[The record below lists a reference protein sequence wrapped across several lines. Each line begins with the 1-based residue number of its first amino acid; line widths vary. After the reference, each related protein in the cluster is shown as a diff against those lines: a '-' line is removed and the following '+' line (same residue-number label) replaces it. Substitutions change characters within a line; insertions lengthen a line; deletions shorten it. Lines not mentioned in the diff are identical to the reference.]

1 MDGRRVRPLVWAV
14 GGVVAVLIGAGLA
27 ASAVSAATRIGA
39 VSGLRACTTA
49 FADGCITRRAA
60 VLEVSGYVRLA
71 WLTQEQKWFARVPA
85 GAPGLKDGDRL
96 KIMVPRQ
103 DGADQLHQGARVDL
117 IYYGQSAAW
126 IQLPSGRTLQTEDHP
141 RRAAPMRAWMALA
154 CLGGGIFA
162 LQTGIR
168 SRRREGAWWRRVPAH
183 FAYGIPGL
191 AFPAGC
197 FGFFGQVAA
206 GGTIWP
212 GVAGALLGTGLGG
225 YGWWRAASREAE
237 PDDQAG

>member
-1 MDGRRVRPLVWAV
+1 MDGRRVRPLVWAA
-14 GGVVAVLIGAGLA
+14 GGIVAVLIGAGLA
-27 ASAVSAATRIGA
+27 ASAVSAAARIGE

-85 GAPGLKDGDRL
+85 GAPGLKEGARL

-103 DGADQLHQGARVDL
+103 GGADQLHQGARVDL

-168 SRRREGAWWRRVPAH
+168 SRRREGAWWQRVHAH
-183 FAYGIPGL
+183 IAYGIPGL
-191 AFPAGC
+191 AFVAGC
-197 FGFFGQVAA
+197 FGFIGQVAA

-212 GVAGALLGTGLGG
+212 GRRGAARHRAGRVRMVAGGKPGG
-225 YGWWRAASREAE
+225 RA
-237 PDDQAG
+237 

>member
-1 MDGRRVRPLVWAV
+1 
-14 GGVVAVLIGAGLA
+14 VAVLVGAGLA
-27 ASAVSAATRIGA
+27 ASAVSAATRIGD
-39 VSGLRACTTA
+39 VSGGRACTAA

-60 VLEVSGYVRLA
+60 VLEVSGYVRLG

-85 GAPGLKDGDRL
+85 GAPGLKNGDRL
-96 KIMVPRQ
+96 KIVVPRQ

-141 RRAAPMRAWMALA
+141 RRAAPMHAWMALA
-154 CLGGGIFA
+154 SLGGGIFA

-183 FAYGIPGL
+183 IAYGIPGL

-197 FGFFGQVAA
+197 FGFIGQVAA
-206 GGTIWP
+206 GGAIWP

-225 YGWWRAASREAE
+225 YGWRRAASRNAE

>member
-1 MDGRRVRPLVWAV
+1 MDGRRVRPLVWAA
-14 GGVVAVLIGAGLA
+14 GGVVAVLIGVGLA
-27 ASAVSAATRIGA
+27 TSAVSAATQIGD
-39 VSGLRACTTA
+39 VSGLRACTNA
-49 FADGCITRRAA
+49 FADGCTTRRAA
-60 VLEVSGYVRLA
+60 VLEVSGHVRLA
-71 WLTQEQKWFARVPA
+71 WLTQEQEWFARVPA

-103 DGADQLHQGARVDL
+103 DGAGQLHQGARVDL
-117 IYYGQSAAW
+117 IYYGRSAAW
-126 IQLPSGRTLQTEDHP
+126 IQLPSGQALQTEDHP

-154 CLGGGIFA
+154 CLGGGIFG

-183 FAYGIPGL
+183 IAYGIPGL

-197 FGFFGQVAA
+197 FGFIGQVAA

-212 GVAGALLGTGLGG
+212 GVAGALLGTGLGM
-225 YGWWRAASREAE
+225 YGWRRVVSREAE
-237 PDDQAG
+237 PDDQAR